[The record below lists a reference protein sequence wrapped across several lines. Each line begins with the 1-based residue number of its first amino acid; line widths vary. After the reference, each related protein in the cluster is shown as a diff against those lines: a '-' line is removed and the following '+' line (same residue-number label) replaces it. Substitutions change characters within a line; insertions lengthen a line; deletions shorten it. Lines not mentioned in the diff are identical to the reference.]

1 MAPAISQE
9 SPYPERWPLQSTT
22 WNYIYFPFC
31 KRLSLVLCFTKVEP
45 VFLFNRNPGSCGL
58 SFLVVALLPGLTLT
72 SASRPR
78 ATIGLSHSPCGWN
91 TSSCLRTV
99 CLSYQFS
106 AECAV
111 TVQTRTTPLEPE
123 MSQGDAW
130 RGRGTRRVHTN
141 WMVSSVANLRGQTHC
156 PSFCLSA
163 AKSHRAVY
171 KQFIYVWLIGLIL
184 G

>member
-1 MAPAISQE
+1 MT
-9 SPYPERWPLQSTT
+9 QSTT

-31 KRLSLVLCFTKVEP
+31 KRLSLVFCFTKVGQAFP
-45 VFLFNRNPGSCGL
+45 FDRNPGSCGL

-72 SASRPR
+72 SGSLPR
-78 ATIGLSHSPCGWN
+78 ATTELSPSPCGWN
-91 TSSCLRTV
+91 TSFCLHTV

-106 AECAV
+106 AERAV
-111 TVQTRTTPLEPE
+111 TVQTRTAPLEPE

-130 RGRGTRRVHTN
+130 RRRGTWRVHTN

-163 AKSHRAVY
+163 AKSHRDMY
-171 KQFIYVWLIGLIL
+171 K
-184 G
+184 